1 MNHLV
6 MTGPDPKPS
15 PVVESTMPLRTTLAL
30 LIATLWTTGLLHAQ
44 APDGDVQK
52 ILDQYRRFRPAD
64 KDLAIF
70 QLDWVPS
77 FKDARE
83 RAAKE
88 QRPILLLVVT
98 NSYGNLFTGH
108 C

>member
-1 MNHLV
+1 ML
-6 MTGPDPKPS
+6 
-15 PVVESTMPLRTTLAL
+15 LRTTLISLVA
-30 LIATLWTTGLLHAQ
+30 ALWTTGLLYAQ
-44 APDGDVQK
+44 APAGEVQK
-52 ILDQYRRFRPAD
+52 TLDKYRLFRPAD

-70 QLDWVPS
+70 QLDWMPTL
-77 FKDARE
+77 KDARE

>member
-1 MNHLV
+1 
-6 MTGPDPKPS
+6 
-15 PVVESTMPLRTTLAL
+15 
-30 LIATLWTTGLLHAQ
+30 LIAALWTTGLPYAQ
-44 APDGDVQK
+44 APHADVQK
-52 ILDQYRRFRPAD
+52 ILDKYRLFRPAD

-70 QLDWVPS
+70 QLDWMPTV
-77 FKDARE
+77 KDARE

>member
-1 MNHLV
+1 
-6 MTGPDPKPS
+6 
-15 PVVESTMPLRTTLAL
+15 MPLRTTPAF
-30 LIATLWTTGLLHAQ
+30 LIATLWTTSLLHAQ
-44 APDGDVQK
+44 TPDGDVQK
-52 ILDQYRRFRPAD
+52 ILDKYRLFRPAD

-77 FKDARE
+77 FKDARK
-83 RAAKE
+83 RAIKE

-98 NSYGNLFTGH
+98 NSYGNLLTGH

>member
-1 MNHLV
+1 
-6 MTGPDPKPS
+6 
-15 PVVESTMPLRTTLAL
+15 MPLRTTLAF
-30 LIATLWTTGLLHAQ
+30 LIAALWTTSLLHAQ
-44 APDGDVQK
+44 APDGDVQN
-52 ILDQYRRFRPAD
+52 ILDKYRRFRPTD

-70 QLDWVPS
+70 QLDWVPTL
-77 FKDARE
+77 KQATQ

>member
-1 MNHLV
+1 
-6 MTGPDPKPS
+6 
-15 PVVESTMPLRTTLAL
+15 MPLRATLAL
-30 LIATLWTTGLLHAQ
+30 LIAALSTTSLLHAQ
-44 APDGDVQK
+44 VPDRDIRK
-52 ILDQYRRFRPAD
+52 ILDKYRLFRPAD

-70 QLDWVPS
+70 QLDWVPTL
-77 FKDARE
+77 KVAKE

-98 NSYGNLFTGH
+98 NSYGNVFTGH

>member
-1 MNHLV
+1 
-6 MTGPDPKPS
+6 
-15 PVVESTMPLRTTLAL
+15 MPLRITLAFV
-30 LIATLWTTGLLHAQ
+30 IAALCTTSLLHAQ
-44 APDGDVQK
+44 TPDGDVQN

-70 QLDWVPS
+70 QLDWVPTL
-77 FKDARE
+77 KEAKE